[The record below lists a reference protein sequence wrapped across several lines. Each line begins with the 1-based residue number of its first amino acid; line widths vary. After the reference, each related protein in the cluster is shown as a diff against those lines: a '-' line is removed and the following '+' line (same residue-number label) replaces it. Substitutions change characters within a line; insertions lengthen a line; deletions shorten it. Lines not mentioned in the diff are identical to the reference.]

1 MSGGGVRLNERTL
14 AGLLSG
20 GEAQVLNHN
29 FFFTVRD
36 RATQINDEYSLKAE
50 VWQNGNKIAVIHA
63 HVEDQQNVVTKA
75 HVKSDHYGFKL
86 FDLSPDSMYSGLILG
101 YLVQGRYRVA
111 LD

>member
-1 MSGGGVRLNERTL
+1 MNERWPDSL
-14 AGLLSG
+14 AVARPRSLTITFSLPFGT
-20 GEAQVLNHN
+20 ERRRQ
-29 FFFTVRD
+29 TTR
-36 RATQINDEYSLKAE
+36 YSLKAE

-75 HVKSDHYGFKL
+75 HVKSDHYGYKL
-86 FDLSPDSMYSGLILG
+86 FDLSPGSLYSGLILG